1 MRARI
6 YKPCKTAMQSG
17 RAKSDKWI
25 LEYFQTS
32 ATEREPI
39 MGWLSGKD
47 TQKQVKLKFNDLDS
61 AIAYAE
67 KNRISYQVS
76 KVNNRKTKP
85 KAYADN
91 FSFYRKETWTH

>member
-67 KNRISYQVS
+67 KNRISYIDTYELLESRADISLQS
-76 KVNNRKTKP
+76 KQWIPRIV
-85 KAYADN
+85 
-91 FSFYRKETWTH
+91 

>member
-1 MRARI
+1 MKARI

-32 ATEREPI
+32 ATERDPV

-47 TQKQVKLKFNDLDS
+47 TQKQVKLKLVF
-61 AIAYAE
+61 
-67 KNRISYQVS
+67 
-76 KVNNRKTKP
+76 
-85 KAYADN
+85 
-91 FSFYRKETWTH
+91 